1 MNNIISGL
9 RNKPANITLI
19 ILLPVIAYTIGSN
32 IDIENITT
40 DIFSY
45 KDDSTITFSLSDT
58 IISGQVKDK
67 GILSSDDTLPA
78 VSVYTRFRH

>member
-67 GILSSDDTLPA
+67 GILSGDDTLPA